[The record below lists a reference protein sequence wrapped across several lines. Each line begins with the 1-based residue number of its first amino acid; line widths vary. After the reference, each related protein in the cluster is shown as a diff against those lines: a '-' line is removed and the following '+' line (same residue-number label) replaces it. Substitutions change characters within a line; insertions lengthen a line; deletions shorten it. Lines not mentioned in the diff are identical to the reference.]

1 MAHQF
6 DEKVILLKNL
16 LDRMEQNSKTG
27 QFSLKGTITRDEYNA
42 VNEAFVALRN
52 VNSGILK

>member
-1 MAHQF
+1 MAHQYGT
-6 DEKVILLKNL
+6 KVILLRNL
-16 LDRMEQNSKTG
+16 IERMEQSSTTG
-27 QFSLKGTITRDEYNA
+27 KFSLKGTITRDEYDA